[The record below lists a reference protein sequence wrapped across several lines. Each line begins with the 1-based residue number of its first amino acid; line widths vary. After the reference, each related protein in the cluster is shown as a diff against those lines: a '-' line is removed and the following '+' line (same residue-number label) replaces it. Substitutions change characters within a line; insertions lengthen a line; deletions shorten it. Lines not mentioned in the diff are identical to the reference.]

1 MFYPPILI
9 DVLSWL
15 EVKVRFR
22 ILRLLSVECP
32 QPLASCLPITT
43 SIRYCGFLVAFGTCG
58 HPSLAQNLCPHSAT
72 SITAVPWAGSGYP
85 GDSACPCTR
94 PREETRAS
102 PGRGLRVVW
111 EGNATVFWER
121 SWAPSSCV
129 LLPMKVGVMGGE
141 EPEGAHMHGVQG
153 RKLSCPHCRVGTR

>member
-1 MFYPPILI
+1 MLKNRNHKQYFNKHDLYIPQTASKCIHTSGNGKMLRYPKHCICAYRLCVYVCVI
-9 DVLSWL
+9 HLRNH
-15 EVKVRFR
+15 KVRFR

-43 SIRYCGFLVAFGTCG
+43 SIRYCGFPVAFGTCG

-111 EGNATVFWER
+111 EGNATVF
-121 SWAPSSCV
+121 
-129 LLPMKVGVMGGE
+129 
-141 EPEGAHMHGVQG
+141 
-153 RKLSCPHCRVGTR
+153 